1 MSLVHSILKISEI
14 SNARFSHKKKFRKNE
29 RLKFILR
36 SVWYRNY
43 LFKIYEQLAES
54 DPQLLEKHFIYE
66 KVLRPYLTSKT
77 TVHQATTML
86 LEHYQFMQHHCLE
99 SYHRI
104 YHEQGIELGQTPDG
118 SCSIKLH
125 YDGAFRREGEL
136 CLSLYR
142 YVERLYS
149 CAFIITLDTS
159 CKKLVLRIGGLQGPS
174 HNTPHA
180 LALIKDITK
189 ACFGERPRDLLLYLI
204 FKLAH
209 VWNISQ
215 VVAITNHTHVYQ
227 ARRYSKKQK
236 QQVHQNYDQIWHEYH
251 CEPYDSKF
259 VALNE
264 QPQKSMEDIS
274 SSKRSQYRK
283 RFAWLDSFAHKLEL
297 LN

>member
-1 MSLVHSILKISEI
+1 MSLVYSILKISEI
-14 SNARFSHKKKFRKNE
+14 SHARFSHKKKFRKNE

-43 LFKIYEQLAES
+43 LFEIYEQLAES

-77 TVHQATTML
+77 TVCQATAML
-86 LEHYQFMQHHCLE
+86 LDHYQFMQHHCQE

-104 YHEQGIELGQTPDG
+104 YHEQGIELGHTPDG

-142 YVERLYS
+142 GDERLYS
-149 CAFIITLDTS
+149 CAFILTHHAGQM
-159 CKKLVLRIGGLQGPS
+159 VMRIGALQGPS
-174 HNTPHA
+174 HNNLHA
-180 LALIKDITK
+180 LALIKNITK

-209 VWNISQ
+209 AWNISR

-236 QQVHQNYDQIWHEYH
+236 QQVHQNYDQIWLEYH
-251 CEPYDSKF
+251 CEPYDSDF

-264 QPQKSMEDIS
+264 QPQKSMEDIP

-283 RFAWLDSFAHKLEL
+283 RFAWLDGLTHELEL